1 MGVLAVVVFILVHH
15 PLKAHRIY
23 LRACRL
29 NMLLLLFCSKFSA
42 IRANVYNERRRE
54 TKILK
59 VTICGG
65 GALFYLEER

>member
-1 MGVLAVVVFILVHH
+1 MGVLAVVVFILVH

-23 LRACRL
+23 LRVCRL

-42 IRANVYNERRRE
+42 IRGVYNERRRE